1 MEYDREVDF
10 KLYNKDRSK
19 VYRVE
24 VKLMSKGNPKSADAV
39 IARDTDIFIAYTLSE
54 QNKQQLEYLN
64 IVYLALKN
72 NSNIILD
79 FKKLCKRLDIP
90 LINQV

>member
-1 MEYDREVDF
+1 
-10 KLYNKDRSK
+10 
-19 VYRVE
+19 
-24 VKLMSKGNPKSADAV
+24 
-39 IARDTDIFIAYTLSE
+39 
-54 QNKQQLEYLN
+54 LN

-90 LINQV
+90 LTNQV